1 MAKTYTGNYTKDAA
15 KVIRQS
21 DRLECQVTEDGTIYI
36 CNGYLIFKMDHL
48 EYASLVQ
55 PVTCCEAGNWRI
67 DGAGKMPGTM
77 DVEKIFC
84 QNVTAAE
91 SAATMEL
98 CPMVFQAD
106 KKDIIGFYSSSAD
119 FTAIYDK
126 SFIFSVQRGSQWK
139 SNGNLSAA
147 VAFARG
153 QAFALVLPIKPR
165 PNISRAVRAY
175 YTDTE
180 PANYREELEET
191 KKKLSSAMDLIATQ
205 SAELDRLREA
215 QPTEPHPSNPSNIQD
230 IATRF
235 QAMPGITATVKGAQ
249 TASPVIWLSGD
260 TESNLEAIN
269 AAGAKWSA
277 KRGAYYYRVA

>member
-1 MAKTYTGNYTKDAA
+1 MTKTYTGNYTKDAA

-36 CNGYLIFKMDHL
+36 CNGYLIFKMDPM

-67 DGAGKMPGTM
+67 DGAGKKPGTM
-77 DVEKIFC
+77 DVEKIFG

-126 SFIFSVQRGSQWK
+126 SYIFSVQRGSQWK
-139 SNGNLSAA
+139 SNGKLSAA
-147 VAFARG
+147 VAFASG

-175 YTDTE
+175 YTD
-180 PANYREELEET
+180 
-191 KKKLSSAMDLIATQ
+191 AMDLISTQ

-235 QAMPGITATVKGAQ
+235 QSMPGITATVKGAQ

-260 TESNLEAIN
+260 TESNLEAIK